1 MVAIPLVETGLEV
14 LGKVIDR
21 VWPDPTEAAKA
32 KLRLVELEQSGEL
45 AVILAQL
52 KVNEVEAA
60 NQSIWVAGWRPAV
73 GWVCALA
80 FFYKF
85 VFAPLFVLLLTT
97 FGLNIVLPVLDFTE
111 MSTILL
117 GMLGIG
123 GLRTVEKLKGISNPQ

>member
-21 VWPDPTEAAKA
+21 VWPDPQQAAAAKL
-32 KLRLVELEQSGEL
+32 KLVEMEQSGEL

-123 GLRTVEKLKGISNPQ
+123 GLRTVEKLKGINNPQ